1 MYTKSIFKIL
11 LILVL
16 LSMGISACGGTQA
29 TTQAQTAPTQ
39 PVAVSTASGLPTEPA
54 VEPTA
59 AVSGPT
65 ELHMAAILTVG
76 LDNAWD
82 RTFVESYKRVQAEKP
97 HGLTMADL
105 DYTEGVWA
113 DQAEPILRGY
123 AESGKYDI
131 IWAHSTYSDQVK
143 GLAKEFPEIAWVVVG
158 SGNEGLGGNV
168 FWVYKRIHEPS
179 YLMGILAGCASK
191 TNVIG
196 AVGTFA
202 FDDVNDEINAFFAG
216 AKSVNPSIKQKV
228 SFIDSW
234 YDPAKAYEAAKA
246 QAAAGI
252 DSLFMIAESFE
263 VCAENNIWCYGPYQ
277 DYNFASPEHVLTSP
291 LAYWDPDIEWV
302 IDGWWN
308 HKTTGEAYN
317 APADKHW
324 ISMLD
329 GAYGL
334 ADFHGLD
341 ASIPQACMD
350 KFNQAKQDFLDGK
363 LEIAL
368 NIEPPVSTP

>member
-1 MYTKSIFKIL
+1 MFKNPL
-11 LILVL
+11 LKLSLVL
-16 LSMGISACGGTQA
+16 VLVSMVLGACASTPP
-29 TTQAQTAPTQ
+29 TA
-39 PVAVSTASGLPTEPA
+39 VATEPPA
-54 VEPTA
+54 VATEAPVVATEPPA
-59 AVSGPT
+59 AANAPT

-82 RTFVESYKRVQAEKP
+82 RTFLESYKRVQAEKP
-97 HGLTMADL
+97 HGLTLADL
-105 DYTEGVWA
+105 DYTEGVWG
-113 DQAEPILRGY
+113 DEAENVLRAY

-143 GLAKEFPEIAWVVVG
+143 NLKDEFPEIAWVVVG

-168 FWVYKRIHEPS
+168 YWVYKRIHEPS
-179 YLMGILAGCASK
+179 YMMGILAGCTTK

-202 FDDVNDEINAFFAG
+202 YDDVNDEINAFFEG
-216 AKSVNPSIKQKV
+216 ARSVNPEIKQKV
-228 SFIDSW
+228 SFVESW

-246 QAAAGI
+246 QVAAGI
-252 DSLFMIAESFE
+252 DHMFMIAESFE
-263 VCAENNIWCYGPYQ
+263 PCAEDNIYCYGPYA

-291 LAYWDPDIEWV
+291 LAYWDPDIKWV
-302 IDGWWN
+302 IDGWWE
-308 HKTTGEAYN
+308 HKTTGAAYN

-324 ISMLD
+324 FSMRD
-329 GAYGL
+329 GASGL

-341 ASIPQACMD
+341 AGISPECMD
-350 KFNQAKQDFLDGK
+350 KFNQAKQDFMDGK